1 MITDD
6 ILIDLNLDNIYDIH
20 NLDGEFIA
28 SVVILND
35 LQSNWDMVDEIILF
49 DLYLDKII
57 TFEELEGVEGTLVI
71 LPTEKQN

>member
-6 ILIDLNLDNIYDIH
+6 ILIDLNLDDIYDIH

-35 LQSNWDMVDEIILF
+35 LQSN
-49 DLYLDKII
+49 
-57 TFEELEGVEGTLVI
+57 
-71 LPTEKQN
+71 